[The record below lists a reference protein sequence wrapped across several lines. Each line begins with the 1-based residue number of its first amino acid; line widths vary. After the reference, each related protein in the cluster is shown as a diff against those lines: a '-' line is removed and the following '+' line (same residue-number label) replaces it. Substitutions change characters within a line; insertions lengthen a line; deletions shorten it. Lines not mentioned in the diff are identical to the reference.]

1 MSDIHRKFWIFW
13 LAALVVSV
21 STGQVSADTEASLA
35 MAEDAVLVPDTGTI
49 NINEA
54 DAETTANQ
62 LLGIGLRRAQ
72 AIVEY
77 RETYGP
83 FYSAEELKV
92 VKGVGSKT
100 VESNRERIRV
110 N

>member
-1 MSDIHRKFWIFW
+1 M
-13 LAALVVSV
+13 VSV

-35 MAEDAVLVPDTGTI
+35 VAEDAVLVPDTGTI

-77 RETYGP
+77 GRPTVL
-83 FYSAEELKV
+83 FIRLK
-92 VKGVGSKT
+92 
-100 VESNRERIRV
+100 N
-110 N
+110 

>member
-1 MSDIHRKFWIFW
+1 MSDIHRKFWIIW
-13 LAALVVSV
+13 LAALMASV

-35 MAEDAVLVPDTGTI
+35 MAEDAVLAPYTGTV

-54 DAETTANQ
+54 DAETIANQ

-77 RETYGP
+77 RETYVL

-92 VKGVGSKT
+92 VKGIGSKT
-100 VESNRERIRV
+100 VERNRERIRV

>member
-1 MSDIHRKFWIFW
+1 MSNIHRKFWIFW

-35 MAEDAVLVPDTGTI
+35 VAEDAVLVPDTGTI

-62 LLGIGLRRAQ
+62 
-72 AIVEY
+72 
-77 RETYGP
+77 
-83 FYSAEELKV
+83 
-92 VKGVGSKT
+92 
-100 VESNRERIRV
+100 
-110 N
+110 

>member
-1 MSDIHRKFWIFW
+1 M
-13 LAALVVSV
+13 VSV
-21 STGQVSADTEASLA
+21 PTGQVSADTEASLA
-35 MAEDAVLVPDTGTI
+35 MAEDAVLVPDTGTV

-54 DAETTANQ
+54 DAETIANQ

-77 RETYGP
+77 RETYCP

-92 VKGVGSKT
+92 VEGIGSKT
-100 VESNRERIRV
+100 VERNRKRIRV

>member
-1 MSDIHRKFWIFW
+1 M
-13 LAALVVSV
+13 VSI
-21 STGQVSADTEASLA
+21 STGQVSADTASPLA
-35 MAEDAVLVPDTGTI
+35 MAEDAVLASDTVTG

-54 DAETTANQ
+54 DAKTIANQ
-62 LLGIGLRRAQ
+62 LLGIGLRRAK

-92 VKGVGSKT
+92 VKGIGSKT
-100 VESNRERIRV
+100 LELKPRANLGELVYLLVS
-110 N
+110 

>member
-1 MSDIHRKFWIFW
+1 M
-13 LAALVVSV
+13 VSI
-21 STGQVSADTEASLA
+21 STGQVSADTASSLA
-35 MAEDAVLVPDTGTI
+35 MAEDAVLLPDTVTV

-54 DAETTANQ
+54 DAKTTANQ
-62 LLGIGLRRAQ
+62 LLGIGLRRAK

-92 VKGVGSKT
+92 VKGIGSKT

>member
-1 MSDIHRKFWIFW
+1 MSDIHRKFWIIW
-13 LAALVVSV
+13 LAVLMVSI
-21 STGQVSADTEASLA
+21 STGPVSADTESSLA
-35 MAEDAVLVPDTGTI
+35 MAEDAVLIPDAGTV

-54 DAETTANQ
+54 DAETIANQ

-92 VKGVGSKT
+92 VKGIGSKT
-100 VESNRERIRV
+100 VERNRERIRV

>member
-1 MSDIHRKFWIFW
+1 MSNIHRKFWIFW

-35 MAEDAVLVPDTGTI
+35 VAEDAVLVPDTGTI

-54 DAETTANQ
+54 DAETIANQ

>member
-1 MSDIHRKFWIFW
+1 MSDIHRKFWIIW
-13 LAALVVSV
+13 LAALLVSI
-21 STGQVSADTEASLA
+21 STGQVTADTEASLV
-35 MAEDAVLVPDTGTI
+35 MPEDAVLVPDAVTV

-54 DAETTANQ
+54 DAKTIANQ

-92 VKGVGSKT
+92 VKGIGSKT
-100 VESNRERIRV
+100 VERNRERIRV

>member
-1 MSDIHRKFWIFW
+1 M
-13 LAALVVSV
+13 VSV

-35 MAEDAVLVPDTGTI
+35 VAEDAVLVPDTGNI

-54 DAETTANQ
+54 DAETNANQ
-62 LLGIGLRRAQ
+62 LLGIGLRRSQ

-77 RETYGP
+77 RETYAP

-92 VKGVGSKT
+92 VKGIGSKT

>member
-1 MSDIHRKFWIFW
+1 M
-13 LAALVVSV
+13 
-21 STGQVSADTEASLA
+21 
-35 MAEDAVLVPDTGTI
+35 

-54 DAETTANQ
+54 DAITIAKR
-62 LLGIGLRRAQ
+62 LIGVGMRRAE

-92 VKGVGSKT
+92 VKGIGRAT
-100 VESNRERIRV
+100 VERNRDRIRIK
-110 N
+110 

>member
-1 MSDIHRKFWIFW
+1 M
-13 LAALVVSV
+13 VSV
-21 STGQVSADTEASLA
+21 STGRVSADTEASLA
-35 MAEDAVLVPDTGTI
+35 LAEEAVLVPDTRTI

-54 DAETTANQ
+54 DAETVANQ

>member
-1 MSDIHRKFWIFW
+1 MSDIHRKFWIIW
-13 LAALVVSV
+13 LATLMASV
-21 STGQVSADTEASLA
+21 STGQVSADTEASFA
-35 MAEDAVLVPDTGTI
+35 MAEDAVLVPDAGTV

-54 DAETTANQ
+54 DAETIANQ

-92 VKGVGSKT
+92 VKGIGSKT
-100 VESNRERIRV
+100 VERNRERIRV
-110 N
+110 H

>member
-1 MSDIHRKFWIFW
+1 MSNIHRKFWIFW

-35 MAEDAVLVPDTGTI
+35 VAEDAVLVPDTGTI

-62 LLGIGLRRAQ
+62 LLGIGLRRSQ

-92 VKGVGSKT
+92 VKGIGSKT

>member
-1 MSDIHRKFWIFW
+1 M
-13 LAALVVSV
+13 VSV
-21 STGQVSADTEASLA
+21 STGQASADIEASLA
-35 MAEDAVLVPDTGTI
+35 MAEDAVLVPDAGTV

-54 DAETTANQ
+54 DAETIANQ

-83 FYSAEELKV
+83 FYSAE
-92 VKGVGSKT
+92 
-100 VESNRERIRV
+100 
-110 N
+110 

>member
-1 MSDIHRKFWIFW
+1 MSDIHRKFWIIW
-13 LAALVVSV
+13 LAALMVSV
-21 STGQVSADTEASLA
+21 SAGQVSADTEASLA
-35 MAEDAVLVPDTGTI
+35 MAEDAVLVPDTVTV

-54 DAETTANQ
+54 DAETIANQ

-83 FYSAEELKV
+83 FYSVEELKV
-92 VKGVGSKT
+92 VKGIGSKT
-100 VESNRERIRV
+100 VERNRERIRV